1 MMLMMLSMMIMMMKM
16 MTFASM
22 MMMMHTLMM
31 GETVSGARGD
41 TPRTPH
47 DEDDA
52 HVDDG

>member
-1 MMLMMLSMMIMMMKM
+1 MDDDEEEEDDEHVELMIMKLMMML
-16 MTFASM
+16 
-22 MMMMHTLMM
+22 TLMM

-47 DEDDA
+47 DDDDA